1 MTSADTSNAAPA
13 PASGPLPQPPARPKD
28 PDWDDYWAFR
38 VAEKAKS
45 RILAYFGAATV
56 VLTLVGLKGLDE
68 LRKGIEAKFE
78 GEIARKEKQASDKVA
93 RMLADFEKE
102 MEGRRKE
109 VAQRSDEFMKMTMV
123 APEYRP
129 ASAPAA
135 GPALLLDLREAIGE
149 IRNQGSEGTT
159 IGFSVAYALQ
169 AAIKSRFNRKVTISA
184 RGLFVTARKFDEWP
198 GEDYEGSSVL
208 GGLKGAQ
215 TVGAYLES
223 QWPYAGPVPTASVKP
238 AYKVTQFRKLD
249 AKPEAL
255 VGAMQAGRVP
265 IVQINVTDDFD
276 RVGADGRV
284 VIRTPLRPTGGHSMA
299 VVGFDQAKAEFRLA
313 NMWGAE
319 WGDKGTLVIRD
330 SDLKRILEVAYVIED
345 VAEAR

>member
-1 MTSADTSNAAPA
+1 MTSADDAAPA
-13 PASGPLPQPPARPKD
+13 PARPKD
-28 PDWDDYWAFR
+28 PDWDDYWSYK

-68 LRKGIEAKFE
+68 VRKGIETKFE
-78 GEIARKEKQASDKVA
+78 NEIARKEKEASEKVT

-102 MEGRRKE
+102 MEGNRKE
-109 VAQRSDEFMKMTMV
+109 VAQRREEYMKMTMV
-123 APEYRP
+123 APEYRS
-129 ASAPAA
+129 ASASAA
-135 GPALLLDLREAIGE
+135 GPALLLDLRDAMGA

-169 AAIKSRFNRKVTISA
+169 AAIKSKFNRKVTISA

-198 GEDYEGSSVL
+198 GEDYEGSSVV

-215 TVGAYLES
+215 QVGAWLES
-223 QWPYAGPVPTASVKP
+223 QWPYAGPAPAASVKP
-238 AYKVTQFRKLD
+238 AYKVSKFRKLD
-249 AKPEAL
+249 SKPEAL
-255 VGAMQAGRVP
+255 VSAMQAGQLPV
-265 IVQINVTDDFD
+265 VQLSVTEDFD

-313 NMWGAE
+313 NMWGPE

-345 VAEAR
+345 VLEVR